1 MVLDNEEYFTG
12 ATGREAAL
20 LTYKWLFCSVGE
32 LVFSSE
38 LESWC
43 VLRLPA
49 VSVMQH

>member
-32 LVFSSE
+32 LVALENTSS
-38 LESWC
+38 S
-43 VLRLPA
+43 A
-49 VSVMQH
+49 